1 MAMTPAVSRG
11 RVAGGLDGAR
21 LRREARDASTPFTA
35 DLPRIVAAVIGGAS
49 AACGLV
55 LAVRRLAGGFA
66 SGDPATVWLAAAAG
80 IALVAA
86 ADVAGRH
93 GAGLAAS
100 IAARCGLVVG
110 MVAIAVP
117 PRGAGWLSMAA
128 VGLALAVVAVRPAG
142 LRGVT
147 RRGARQPAPFDR
159 RSRTLDDRPQRQGRR
174 LTPRNDRKPKP
185 LRRDE
190 SVPGR
195 LLQRLER
202 FESPTGTDC
211 LRGRVNL
218 SIPAGGRST
227 HAHVGFCPAFVEMP
241 IVEVTTEYDGV
252 DAVVAAAEVLP
263 WGVRVECRLSE
274 PAEEPLE
281 IPVDVFVK
289 VPRERTEWPAGL
301 DMPGRPSSPTV

>member
-1 MAMTPAVSRG
+1 MAMTPVASRG

-21 LRREARDASTPFTA
+21 LRREAGEASTSFMV

-55 LAVRRLAGGFA
+55 LASRRIAGGFA
-66 SGDPATVWLAAAAG
+66 SGDAGTVWLAAAAG

-86 ADVAGRH
+86 ADLTGRH

-110 MVAIAVP
+110 MVAIALP

-147 RRGARQPAPFDR
+147 RRGTRQEAPFDR
-159 RSRTLDDRPQRQGRR
+159 RSKAPGNGPRREGRR
-174 LTPRNDRKPKP
+174 LAPRSERGPEP
-185 LRRDE
+185 SRRDE
-190 SVPGR
+190 PVPGR

-211 LRGRVNL
+211 LRGRLNL
-218 SIPAGGRST
+218 SIPAGGRTT
-227 HAHVGFCPAFVEMP
+227 HAHVGFCPAFGETPV
-241 IVEVTTEYDGV
+241 VEVTTEYDGV

-289 VPRERTEWPAGL
+289 APR
-301 DMPGRPSSPTV
+301 